1 MATDYF
7 DFLNQSSQQEK
18 PATEEPKS
26 DGLVNLTVRADA
38 DCQVVCDGD
47 SLLLLNA
54 NQIVKEKAPVG
65 QHILQFISIEH
76 PDICVEKIVDWP
88 DSGKNYLVIVNEL
101 KPLIAGKA
109 KQVEEKKAAAD
120 AKAREEA
127 DYPGL
132 KAEAEKPKENN
143 VVENVVERST
153 EHCSQQ
159 LFNEYGDLIY
169 AGDVI
174 NGKRDG
180 NGVAFDVNLASG
192 NSYISY
198 KGEWKDDK
206 RNGRGVEYYNDGK
219 TVMFDGEFKDNTW
232 IRGTEYSYGYD
243 DTGENVVLSLK
254 TEGEWNDRWRPKDV
268 IFRWSDGVVLE
279 HRSGH
284 AKMTLPNG
292 CVYEGDFPE
301 DTSAKVIIKKTCPNG
316 EIVVGVCRHL
326 SRMRFFDW
334 CLEIDSPSDPLILR
348 FDDEYGG
355 LDRFL
360 RRSVVI
366 NKTINSCVIKGNN
379 SPGIPNVGFG
389 C

>member
-1 MATDYF
+1 MTNDYF
-7 DFLNQSSQQEK
+7 DFLNQSSKQEK

-38 DCQVVCDGD
+38 ECQVVCDGD
-47 SLLLLNA
+47 FLLLLNA
-54 NQIVKEKAPVG
+54 NQIVKEKAPIG

-88 DSGKNYLVIVNEL
+88 DAGKNYLVIVNEL
-101 KPLIAGKA
+101 MPLIARKTR
-109 KQVEEKKAAAD
+109 QVEEEKATAE
-120 AKAREEA
+120 AKAREEDDTA
-127 DYPGL
+127 RL
-132 KAEAEKPKENN
+132 KTKAEKPKDNN
-143 VVENVVERST
+143 LVENVVERST

-159 LFNEYGDLIY
+159 LFDEYGDLIY
-169 AGDVI
+169 DGDVI

-180 NGVAFDVNLASG
+180 NGVAFDINRATG
-192 NSYISY
+192 NSFISY

-206 RNGRGVEYYNDGK
+206 RNGRGVEYYHDGE
-219 TVMFDGEFKDNTW
+219 TVMFDGDFKDDTW
-232 IRGTEYSYGYD
+232 IRGTAYSYGYD

-254 TEGEWNDRWRPKDV
+254 TEGEWNGWWRPKNV

-279 HRSGH
+279 YKSGQ

-301 DTSAKVIIKKTCPNG
+301 DTSAKAIIKKTYPNG
-316 EIVVGVCRHL
+316 DIVVGVCRHL
-326 SRMRFFDW
+326 SRIHFGWF
-334 CLEIDSPSDPLILR
+334 LEIDSPSDPLILR

-355 LDRFL
+355 LNRFL
-360 RRSVVI
+360 RRSVVLD
-366 NKTINSCVIKGNN
+366 KTINSCVIKGNN
-379 SPGIPNVGFG
+379 SPGVPNTNMG